1 MDLRAESGEYLLS
14 DTEEKKSNWQSKLG
28 RTGYKGRKR
37 IMMGDVRKMRRKKIL
52 MKSTVSNMSA
62 VERSK

>member
-1 MDLRAESGEYLLS
+1 
-14 DTEEKKSNWQSKLG
+14 
-28 RTGYKGRKR
+28 
-37 IMMGDVRKMRRKKIL
+37 MMGDVRKMRRKKIL